1 MIRVAAIYTADT
13 LVPLVKNL
21 FREHMPS
28 VDLVNIVDDS
38 LIRDVI
44 REGKVPPAVT
54 RRLFH
59 YYEAAADTG
68 ASVIFNTCSSIG
80 DVAEYAKSFNRVP
93 IVKIDDVMAEEAV
106 EKGTTIG
113 VLATL
118 PTTLL
123 PTISLLERTAAK
135 RGKSIRIVQGLAE
148 GAFDA
153 LVSGNAELHDQRIR
167 DTANRIAPSV
177 DLIVLAQGSMARM
190 EEALRKATGKPV
202 LSSLRSGVVS
212 VQRFLKNEGLL

>member
-1 MIRVAAIYTADT
+1 MVRVAAIYTADT

-21 FREHMPS
+21 VQELMPS

-44 REGKVPPAVT
+44 REGKVTPPVI
-54 RRLFH
+54 RRLFR
-59 YYEAAADTG
+59 YYDAAADTG

-80 DVAEYAKSFNRVP
+80 DVAEYAKTFNRTP
-93 IVKIDDVMAEEAV
+93 IVKIDDAMAEEAV
-106 EKGTTIG
+106 QRGDTIG
-113 VLATL
+113 VIATL

-135 RGKSIRIVQGLAE
+135 KSRSIRIVQGLAE

-153 LVSGNAELHDQRIR
+153 LISGNSDLHDQRIR
-167 DTANRIAPSV
+167 ETATRIAHSV
-177 DLIVLAQGSMARM
+177 DLFVLAQGSMARM
-190 EEALRKATGKPV
+190 EGVLSKLTGKPV
-202 LSSLRSGVVS
+202 LSSLRSGVIAV
-212 VQRFLKNEGLL
+212 RNFLKNEGLL

>member
-1 MIRVAAIYTADT
+1 MLRVAAIYTADT
-13 LVPLVKNL
+13 LVSQVQNL
-21 FREHMPS
+21 FKEYMPS

-44 REGKVPPAVT
+44 QEGKVPAAVI

-80 DVAEYAKSFNRVP
+80 DVAEYAKSFNRTP
-93 IVKIDDVMAEEAV
+93 IVKIDDAMAEEAV
-106 EKGTTIG
+106 DKGKTIG

-118 PTTLL
+118 ATTLH
-123 PTISLLERTAAK
+123 PTISLVERTAARK
-135 RGKSIRIVQGLAE
+135 GKSINIVHGLAE

-153 LVSGNAELHDQRIR
+153 LVSGNAQLHDERIR
-167 DTANRIAPSV
+167 ETAIQIAPSV
-177 DLIVLAQGSMARM
+177 DLFVLAQGSMARM
-190 EEALRKATGKPV
+190 EETLSALTGKPV
-202 LSSLRSGVVS
+202 LSSLRSGVLS
-212 VQRFLKNEGLL
+212 VRKFLKNEGLL